1 MGQNQSRSRLAF
13 FAALIVIASA
23 ASAQA
28 APKYKILYAF
38 GQGQDGDGLWGS
50 LAFDAKGNLYGMGA
64 WCPCNE
70 GSGGGG
76 VFELSPE

>member
-50 LAFDAKGNLYGMGA
+50 LAFDAKGNLYGTA
-64 WCPCNE
+64 R
-70 GSGGGG
+70 GGGDSCCG
-76 VFELSPE
+76 TIFELIPHPSG